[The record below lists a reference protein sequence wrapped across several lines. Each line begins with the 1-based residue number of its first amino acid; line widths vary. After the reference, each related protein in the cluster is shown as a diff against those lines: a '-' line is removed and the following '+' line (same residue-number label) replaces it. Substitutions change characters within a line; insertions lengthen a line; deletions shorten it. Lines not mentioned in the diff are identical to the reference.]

1 MTAQTAQADNQ
12 GDRVARPF
20 RFQAAGLSDR
30 GLKRAHNED
39 SLSVVPDLGLFL
51 VADGMGGHSAGE
63 VASRQAIE
71 TLVDYLRMSE
81 DETARFAPPAPNPK
95 LSETE
100 NRISTGVQLANRDVH
115 KLAEDHNEFHG
126 MGTTI
131 VGLLIDPDGTKAG
144 IAHVG
149 DSRCYRIRDGKI
161 EQMTLDHSWVSEQ
174 LQKKI
179 ITPEEAK
186 NHRWKNVIT
195 RALGH
200 RRDVEVDVQSVELQ
214 PNDIFL
220 LCSDG
225 LCGLVDDAALKRI
238 MLSHADLDECVSN
251 LIRAANEAGG
261 HDNISIVVVRILPS
275 ADEKGAPASI
285 AAAPRAD
292 SDAQTPAMAEP
303 IVPSPSPLADA
314 PTAEAKPKA

>member
-1 MTAQTAQADNQ
+1 MS
-12 GDRVARPF
+12 RSF

-39 SLSVVPDLGLFL
+39 SLSVVPDLGLFI

-71 TLVDYLRMSE
+71 TIVDFLRMGE
-81 DETARFAPPAPNPK
+81 EETARFAPPAPNPN

-100 NRISTGVQLANRDVH
+100 NRISSAVQLANRDVH
-115 KLAEDHNEFHG
+115 KLAEDHSEFHG

-131 VGLLIDPDGTKAG
+131 VGILIDPDKPLAG

-149 DSRCYRIRDGKI
+149 DSRCYRVRDGKI
-161 EQMTLDHSWVSEQ
+161 EQLTLDHSWVSEQ

-200 RRDVEVDVQSVELQ
+200 RRDVEVDVQTTDLR
-214 PNDIFL
+214 PNDLYL

-225 LCGLVDDAALKRI
+225 LCGLVDDDNLRRI
-238 MLSHADLDECVSN
+238 LLSHADLDEVVSS

-261 HDNISIVVVRILPS
+261 HDNISIVVVRILTSDVNGS
-275 ADEKGAPASI
+275 A
-285 AAAPRAD
+285 
-292 SDAQTPAMAEP
+292 
-303 IVPSPSPLADA
+303 A
-314 PTAEAKPKA
+314 PTAPM